1 MRLRAVT
8 LTAVIHRTKAIPSY
22 KKGSGK
28 VENKADHA
36 NKLRSENTGYQRMPA
51 LTEVEQNLQDHG
63 IEKQRFEESD
73 LLLRLYRALIEN
85 PDLSS
90 GLRAVLKIVCQFTG
104 WVVGTAWLPSVDETK
119 IGLCSSW
126 HADDPKLEDFIGVCR
141 QRQLAPDVGITGRV
155 WHRQRHEWTRD
166 LAAEPVERFPLAPA
180 AKIADLKAAFAVPMT
195 HNEHVDGV
203 LVFHAREAKDEDGR
217 LTQVIST
224 IATQLGFALQHKRLE
239 EELLKQQTLAR
250 RSHENLEEQVE
261 HRTTE
266 LSSANET
273 LQSEIAVRQQMEV
286 RIHERVRQ
294 QEAVVDLGRQAL
306 GAADL
311 SAVMR
316 SVTELVAK
324 TLSVE
329 FCKVLELLPG
339 NDVLLLRAGVGWREG
354 LVGRTTVSAG
364 TNSQA
369 GYTLLCKE
377 PVIVEDLRTETRFTG
392 PPLLRDHA
400 VVSGMS
406 VIIGPGD
413 HPYGILGAHSAKARA
428 FSQDDVHFLQAIA
441 NVLSQVIEHSRDLAE
456 IRRNATWLERLIDTT
471 QDAVVSIDRRG
482 CIVLFNAAAERVFGY
497 STDEIVGRK
506 VTDLMAEPYATEHNG
521 YIGRYERTGEPH
533 AIGRIRTVEG
543 RRKNGETFPLELS
556 VTQVATAEN
565 EEVHY
570 AAFIRDISE
579 VRRGQAWLQSLIET
593 TQDAVLS
600 IDRQGRVVL
609 FNPAAERIFG
619 YPRNEVIG
627 QKVNMLMA
635 EPYATEHDEYI
646 ARYERTGEA
655 RAIGRIR
662 TVSARRKNGEPF
674 PIELSVTEISVDQE
688 VHYAAFIRDISEKTK
703 LQNQLM
709 ESERFAAIGSTAAR
723 IGHELANPLNG
734 MSLTIQLLEQRLN
747 RLGDNAGTQLTPT
760 VKRLKDEISRLQKL
774 VGEFAIISRKEK
786 YVFRP
791 VNLTQLIE
799 DIVDVQAPHLA
810 QGGIELKMSLAR
822 DLPLVSIDSD
832 KMKQALLNLVK
843 NAAEAMPQGGRISID
858 AFTANDSVIL
868 EITDTGE
875 GIPLDIDAFEPFVT
889 TKKEGTGV
897 GLVIVRQILIAHDGK
912 ISYRSKPGEGTTFRL
927 ELPQRFR

>member
-1 MRLRAVT
+1 
-8 LTAVIHRTKAIPSY
+8 
-22 KKGSGK
+22 
-28 VENKADHA
+28 
-36 NKLRSENTGYQRMPA
+36 MPV
-51 LTEVEQNLQDHG
+51 LTEVEQNLQGHG

-85 PDLSS
+85 PGLSS
-90 GLRAVLKIVCQFTG
+90 GLRAVLEIVCQFTG

-119 IGLCSSW
+119 IRLCSSW
-126 HADDPKLEDFIGVCR
+126 HADDPKLEEFIGVCR
-141 QRQLAPDVGITGRV
+141 QRQLAPDVGMTGRV

-180 AKIADLKAAFAVPMT
+180 AKIADLKAAFAAPIT

-203 LVFHAREAKDEDGR
+203 LVFYAREAKEEDGR

-239 EELLKQQTLAR
+239 EELLKQQALVGR
-250 RSHENLEEQVE
+250 NHENLEKQVE
-261 HRTTE
+261 
-266 LSSANET
+266 
-273 LQSEIAVRQQMEV
+273 Q
-286 RIHERVRQ
+286 RVRQ

-306 GAADL
+306 GGADL
-311 SAVMR
+311 STVMR

-329 FCKVLELLPG
+329 FCKVLELLPD
-339 NDVLLLRAGVGWREG
+339 NDALILRAGVGWKPG
-354 LVGRTTVSAG
+354 LIGQTTVSAG

-369 GYTLLCKE
+369 GFTLLCKE
-377 PVIVEDLRTETRFTG
+377 PVIVEDLRTEERFIG

-406 VIIGPGD
+406 VIIGPSD
-413 HPYGILGAHSAKARA
+413 HPYGILGAHTAKARA
-428 FSQDDVHFLQAIA
+428 FSQDDIHFLQAVA
-441 NVLSQVIEHSRDLAE
+441 NVLSQVIEHNCDLAE
-456 IRRNATWLERLIDTT
+456 IRRNSTWLQRLIDTT

-482 CIVLFNAAAERVFGY
+482 CIVLFNTAAERVFGY
-497 STDEIVGRK
+497 SADEIVGRK

-674 PIELSVTEISVDQE
+674 PVELSVTEISVDQE

-709 ESERFAAIGSTAAR
+709 ESERFAAIGSTAAK

-822 DLPLVSIDSD
+822 DLPLISIDSD

-875 GIPLDIDAFEPFVT
+875 GIPLDINAFEPFVT

>member
-1 MRLRAVT
+1 
-8 LTAVIHRTKAIPSY
+8 
-22 KKGSGK
+22 
-28 VENKADHA
+28 
-36 NKLRSENTGYQRMPA
+36 MPA
-51 LTEVEQNLQDHG
+51 LTEVEQTHSSAT
-63 IEKQRFEESD
+63 QRLLEESD
-73 LLLRLYRALIEN
+73 LLLSLYRALIEN

-90 GLRAVLKIVCQFTG
+90 GLGAALEIVCQFTG
-104 WVVGTAWLPSVDETK
+104 WVVGTGWLPSDDETE
-119 IGLCSSW
+119 IRLCSSW
-126 HADDPKLEDFIGVCR
+126 HADDPKLEEFIGACR
-141 QRQLAPDVGITGRV
+141 QQSFPRDVGIPGRV
-155 WHRQRHEWTRD
+155 WHRGKDEWTRN
-166 LAAEPVERFPLAPA
+166 LAAEPAEPFPLAPA
-180 AKIADLKAAFAVPMT
+180 AKIADVKAAFAVPIT
-195 HNEHVDGV
+195 HDEHVDGV
-203 LVFHAREAKDEDGR
+203 LVFHAREAKEEDGR
-217 LTQVIST
+217 LTQVICT

-239 EELLKQQTLAR
+239 EEILEQQALVR
-250 RSHENLEEQVE
+250 QSHENLEKQVE
-261 HRTTE
+261 
-266 LSSANET
+266 
-273 LQSEIAVRQQMEV
+273 Q
-286 RIHERVRQ
+286 RVRQ

-306 GAADL
+306 GGAEL
-311 SAVMR
+311 SALMG

-324 TLSVE
+324 TLNVE
-329 FCKVLELLPG
+329 FCKILELLPG
-339 NDVLLLRAGVGWREG
+339 NESLLLRVGVGWREG
-354 LVGRTTVSAG
+354 LVGQTTVSAG

-369 GYTLLCKE
+369 GYTLLRKE
-377 PVIVEDLRTETRFTG
+377 PVIVEDLRTEARFFG

-406 VIIGPGD
+406 VIIGGSD
-413 HPYGILGAHSAKARA
+413 HPYGVLGAHTAKPRK
-428 FSQDDVHFLQAIA
+428 FSQDDIHFLQAVA
-441 NVLSQVIEHSRDLAE
+441 NLLSQVIEHNRDLAE
-456 IRRNATWLERLIDTT
+456 IRRNATWLERLIETT

-497 STDEIVGRK
+497 SADEIVGRK
-506 VTDLMAEPYATEHNG
+506 VNDLMAEPYATEHDG
-521 YIGRYERTGEPH
+521 YIARYERTGEPR

-543 RRKNGETFPLELS
+543 RRKSGETFPLELS
-556 VTQVATAEN
+556 VTQVAAVES

-646 ARYERTGEA
+646 ARYERTGEP

-662 TVSARRKNGEPF
+662 TVTARRKSGELF
-674 PIELSVTEISVDQE
+674 PIELSVTEISVDRD

-709 ESERFAAIGSTAAR
+709 ESGRLAAIGSTAAK

-747 RLGDNAGTQLTPT
+747 RLTDGAGTQLAPT

-774 VGEFAIISRKEK
+774 VGEFATISRKEK

-791 VNLTQLIE
+791 VNLMQLIE

-822 DLPLVSIDSD
+822 DLPLISIDSD

-858 AFTANDSVIL
+858 AYTTKDSVIL
-868 EITDTGE
+868 EITDTGK
-875 GIPLDIDAFEPFVT
+875 GIPLDINAFEPFVT

-897 GLVIVRQILIAHDGK
+897 GLVIVRQILTAHDGK

>member
-1 MRLRAVT
+1 
-8 LTAVIHRTKAIPSY
+8 
-22 KKGSGK
+22 
-28 VENKADHA
+28 
-36 NKLRSENTGYQRMPA
+36 MPV
-51 LTEVEQNLQDHG
+51 LTEVEQNL
-63 IEKQRFEESD
+63 EAPVTAKQRLEESD
-73 LLLRLYRALIEN
+73 LRLRLYRALIEN

-90 GLRAVLKIVCQFTG
+90 GLRAALEIVCQFTG
-104 WVVGTAWLPSVDETK
+104 WVVGTAWLPSDDETK
-119 IGLCSSW
+119 IRLCSSW
-126 HADDPKLEDFIGVCR
+126 HADDPKLEEFIGVCR
-141 QRQLAPDVGITGRV
+141 QRQFPPDVGITGRV
-155 WHRQRHEWTRD
+155 WNRQRYEWTRD
-166 LAAEPVERFPLAPA
+166 LAAEPAEPFPLAPA
-180 AKIADLKAAFAVPMT
+180 AKIADLKAAFGVPIT

-224 IATQLGFALQHKRLE
+224 VATQLGFAVQHKRLE
-239 EELLKQQTLAR
+239 EELLKQQALVR

-261 HRTTE
+261 
-266 LSSANET
+266 
-273 LQSEIAVRQQMEV
+273 Q
-286 RIHERVRQ
+286 RVRQ

-306 GAADL
+306 GGADL
-311 SAVMR
+311 STLMG

-329 FCKVLELLPG
+329 FCKVLELLPR
-339 NDVLLLRAGVGWREG
+339 NDALLLRAGVGWRDG
-354 LVGRTTVSAG
+354 LVSQTIVSAG

-377 PVIVEDLRTETRFTG
+377 PVIVEDLRTEARFTG

-406 VIIGPGD
+406 VIIGPSD
-413 HPYGILGAHSAKARA
+413 HPYGILGAHTARARA
-428 FSQDDVHFLQAIA
+428 FSQDDVHFLQAVA
-441 NVLSQVIEHSRDLAE
+441 NVLSQVIEHSRDLEE
-456 IRRNATWLERLIDTT
+456 IRRNSIWLERLIETT

-497 STDEIVGRK
+497 SAGEIVGRK
-506 VTDLMAEPYATEHNG
+506 VNALMAEPYATEHDG
-521 YIGRYERTGEPH
+521 YIGRYERTGEPR

-635 EPYATEHDEYI
+635 EPHATEHDEYI

-662 TVSARRKNGEPF
+662 TVTARRKCGEPF
-674 PIELSVTEISVDQE
+674 PIELSVTEIAVDQD
-688 VHYAAFIRDISEKTK
+688 VHYAAFIRDISEETT
-703 LQNQLM
+703 LQSQLM
-709 ESERFAAIGSTAAR
+709 ESERLAAIGSTAAK

-747 RLGDNAGTQLTPT
+747 KLMDGTGTQLTPT

-774 VGEFAIISRKEK
+774 LGDFATISRKEK
-786 YVFRP
+786 YAFRP
-791 VNLTQLIE
+791 VNLTQLVE
-799 DIVDVQAPHLA
+799 DVVAIQEPHLA
-810 QGGIELKMSLAR
+810 QNRIELHASLTSDLPVMSL
-822 DLPLVSIDSD
+822 DGD
-832 KMKQALLNLVK
+832 KIKQALLNIVK
-843 NAAEAMPQGGRISID
+843 NAGEAMPQGGKIRING
-858 AFTANDSVIL
+858 FTTKDSVIV
-868 EITDTGE
+868 EVTDTGE

-889 TKKEGTGV
+889 TKKQGTGV
-897 GLVIVRQILIAHDGK
+897 GLVIVRQIVTAHGGK
-912 ISYRSKPGEGTTFRL
+912 ISYRSKPGEGTTFRV
-927 ELPQRFR
+927 ELPQRFG